1 MAGARLDDGAV
12 FGLKNCLAEGQR
24 LGRCARMHVDATVCA
39 DANNRCQDLRRYAVG
54 GLAVDDRV
62 EPRAIVVVTLGVAAE
77 GVQED
82 VDVRQN
88 HERPSSRSM
97 TALESSRSTP
107 GCVPPVARDTGSVMR
122 ARRPLARPPA
132 STSLS
137 PRSISA
143 VTVSPLRAASAFASR
158 RSPSSKRT
166 VVLMH
171 HSMHALTYVCQRI
184 VQSVMV
190 RNGAC

>member
-1 MAGARLDDGAV
+1 
-12 FGLKNCLAEGQR
+12 FGLKNRIAEGQR
-24 LGRCARMHVDATVCA
+24 LGRCTRMHVDTTVCA
-39 DANNRCQDLRRYAVG
+39 YANDRCQYLRRYAVG
-54 GLAVDDRV
+54 GFAVDDFV
-62 EPRAIVVVTLGVAAE
+62 EPRAIVGVTLGVAAE

-82 VDVRQN
+82 VDVGQN
-88 HERPSSRSM
+88 HDRPSSRSM

-132 STSLS
+132 STNLS

-143 VTVSPLRAASAFASR
+143 VTVSPLRDASAFASR
-158 RSPSSKRT
+158 RSPSSRRT

-171 HSMHALTYVCQRI
+171 HSMQKMTYVCQLT
-184 VQSVMV
+184 VQSVAN
-190 RNGAC
+190 RQTTTYLFIG